1 MHNRPNDESEPA
13 QEKECTT
20 PPAETS
26 DDGID
31 QSTKQDT
38 SPADTIPDGGLTAWL
53 QVLGSFFL
61 FFNSW

>member
-20 PPAETS
+20 ETS